1 MEITQDTQIMI
12 SLWTLVA
19 CWLFLWRLSAN
30 ISTFKKEVEMELQ
43 DHNDRLKKIEDLDI
57 KSILTEMKTNIERIK
72 KKMEE
77 KH

>member
-43 DHNDRLKKIEDLDI
+43 DHNERLKKIEDLDI
-57 KSILTEMKTNIERIK
+57 KSILTEMKINIERIK

>member
-1 MEITQDTQIMI
+1 MAITQDTQIMI

-43 DHNDRLKKIEDLDI
+43 DHNERLKKIEDLDI